1 MLFHNELVSQDRSMN
16 LPKTDD
22 NHRTHKNDANTLSR
36 HKANASFWTIVSEEQ
51 FKSLGLESQR
61 PYASSNIVLKEE
73 NNLPPITGWL
83 FP

>member
-1 MLFHNELVSQDRSMN
+1 MLLHNEPVSQDRHMN

-22 NHRTHKNDANTLSR
+22 NHRTHKNDVNTLSR
-36 HKANASFWTIVSEEQ
+36 HKANASFWTISSGEQ

-73 NNLPPITGWL
+73 NNLPPITDWL
-83 FP
+83 FQ